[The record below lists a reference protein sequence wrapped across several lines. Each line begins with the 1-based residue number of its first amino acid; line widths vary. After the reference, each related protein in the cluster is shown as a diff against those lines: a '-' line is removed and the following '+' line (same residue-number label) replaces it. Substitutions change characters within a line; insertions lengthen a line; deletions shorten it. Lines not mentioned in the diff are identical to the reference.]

1 MLVLPGNSRWVS
13 EIDWSG
19 KGGYNG
25 ASDEQFTV
33 DGVEA
38 GIFRS
43 HGPLTFLK
51 VLYLFDILIWLF

>member
-13 EIDWSG
+13 EIEWSG

-33 DGVEA
+33 DGVA
-38 GIFRS
+38 GIFRN

-51 VLYLFDILIWLF
+51 VLYLFDIN